1 MDLDSEAS
9 HSEDALSLSEVPVSF
24 KEYNDVESKQRASV
38 LWLLSKAYMP
48 KIPPELYEPCYRD
61 HEGNDR
67 LKPQIVHALANAELY
82 CLALANIYA
91 DPNYHNLNHHGIIQV
106 LTRKGIEINEPMDA
120 NLTETVLVQTAPI
133 RMNAHMAV
141 IEGIMALFI
150 KEVLIPEKVVEVVS
164 RYSIVDPESELP
176 YDSEEA
182 ALLWINKSCLK
193 VRNSIEEDL
202 GFSNSPSSPDSSHA
216 LQRSNVPFI
225 ALAQDL
231 GDLSDGCC
239 IAALLSLY
247 CPRYFKWQDIHFHD
261 PISLA
266 DSVHNL
272 QLIQNFCQDH
282 LPQDIYC
289 LSLEDMVY
297 MHPSIVPNV
306 LAFIADLMYIFEIRP
321 PKHIYRPGTRLE
333 REEEPKM
340 SELSH
345 LNGQRQSPLQN
356 CRIRNFQKSVS
367 PIPDLRSGN
376 YEVSRSGSWQ
386 RPQKSLS
393 ARKINVHE
401 DRKMEGSRNLRRTH
415 SVNFSE
421 VNRRELS
428 HAESH
433 QRFHIEEDEELAGYF
448 SPKHSQSQQ
457 NLLDQEDNRR
467 LSKQSN
473 LSDHSP
479 RQSHAQNY
487 SEKSYQEV
495 TSPGHLESL
504 SENNEL
510 SSGKWAEPR
519 EQVSKPALQRSPSSY
534 EIHQLSPSKQTVVK
548 GRGYSCQRSQSDLHI
563 SHDKQATT
571 KQISDSDNNLYQVQS
586 VSHEHYSPRTFTREP
601 RRNRNSF
608 HESSHSRSDL
618 SGSNASR
625 RYSTDCSK
633 WVSGESESQPKSL
646 SGSLTWRKPKD
657 LFTQSEWNKEN
668 FDSENNA
675 LQSSED
681 HRMSEDQ
688 GGVMS
693 FANLSKQ
700 KNNSGTAINIV
711 YSHQDKEIDQGTYKK
726 PVRPG
731 YLHINKAHPAGDN
744 ISPTSSTGNVQEW
757 SKSSSQKALS
767 ATDISVAAQ
776 MHDIRL
782 KLEEKRKRI
791 EQEKALLESLSKR
804 QREKMGKA
812 AFLQAVKGSSSPSRD
827 DRYNDNIYSKNRQF
841 SVEDITEDLDTVRRK
856 WLERKNAELDV
867 ENDAQSE
874 DIQQSIDQLNSSLSD
889 LQSDISRLT
898 EQQEMIQKLLKTG
911 TPPQND
917 IQAYFL
923 HDQNTAGQNKIPNKW
938 AEPVSTYQNNNMYS
952 QNIMSSDVHQPVG
965 GRGHWG
971 QPVIPFG
978 GYQQPPAQH
987 QNIPMWQ
994 QTSQALRPSSV
1005 EPQLMYSQ
1013 PMNMQPHMY
1022 EQPPSNQVPFNQG
1035 FTLHPQQQ
1043 LQQSNYGNYYNP
1055 NPYYPNEMQQN
1066 NMPNQGQYNYSNYH
1080 QTNYPVIQNAFGQS
1094 TQLGLKR
1101 SDSRGF
1107 HLHLDS
1113 SDYKPDDVDNF
1124 SNSQGPSNMHFNPCQ
1139 SELQPSDLSQ
1149 SSNNALNVSVDE
1161 FGRPTRSSDLQ
1172 HSPPNKPV
1180 LGKTF
1185 RVPKSKVTSPSSP
1198 NYKQPP
1204 QNKSLSSHEQNPQE
1218 ELQETKGDMKQLND
1232 KGFYISFEEEP
1243 RKPKPKLKPKHLKA
1257 RNQQKKID
1265 SESRKAETNQ
1275 MNSEN
1280 GEGNGCD
1287 QWNKKENE
1295 SYLNSDKVD
1304 ANLSE
1309 TSDLDNRQPAQ
1320 SGVGFVVDS
1329 GPVENDPDKE
1339 LEMTRRKEMIMM
1351 MSLRRRAEQEK
1362 KKNEKQQEYLRKR
1375 EEERVKKEHQEK
1387 KKEEEKLRRQLIL
1400 EQYRQRKAQEE
1411 EDGCTTSGPSR
1422 GREETTAVSRGATMT
1437 RSKSR
1442 SASVTRPRQRS
1453 GQSSNNRSQNL
1464 SSPSSLDSPVGR
1476 GSQYNLAG
1484 GYSDEVSSEH
1494 GYAPSPCRTRN
1505 YPHSS
1510 PISPT
1515 SYPSSPGPLL
1525 SGMLGM
1531 SCRNRSTPSDGL
1543 SDSSSTV
1550 SSAWASEYTGPK
1562 LFVKPSTKSNRG
1574 IVTNAVNT
1582 VLAGAVNSETK
1593 RKVLEEIERSEGKHF
1608 LILFR
1613 DAGCQFRAL
1622 YSYNPE
1628 TEEVMKL
1635 YGIGPRIITDK
1646 MMDKFYKY
1654 NSGGKSFTQIHTKH
1668 LTATIDAFTIQN
1680 SLWQGK
1686 KTAPKRDY
1694 Y

>member
-1 MDLDSEAS
+1 MV
-9 HSEDALSLSEVPVSF
+9 HLSAPLFLVRERDD
-24 KEYNDVESKQRASV
+24 YQLILAKQRASV

-106 LTRKGIEINEPMDA
+106 LTRKGIEINEPMDS

-150 KEVLIPEKVVEVVS
+150 KEVLIPEKVMEVVS
-164 RYSIVDPESELP
+164 RFAVVNPESELP
-176 YDSEEA
+176 YDCEEA
-182 ALLWINKSCLK
+182 ALLWINKCCIK
-193 VRNSIEEDL
+193 MRHKIEEDL
-202 GFSNSPSSPDSSHA
+202 GTNHSPDSPDSSH
-216 LQRSNVPFI
+216 LQRGNASFI

-239 IAALLSLY
+239 LAALLSLY
-247 CPRYFKWQDIHFHD
+247 CPRYFKWQDIHLHD
-261 PISLA
+261 PMTLA
-266 DSVHNL
+266 DSVYNL
-272 QLIQNFCQDH
+272 QLVQKFCHEH

-321 PKHIYRPGTRLE
+321 PKHICRPGAKLE
-333 REEEPKM
+333 REDEAKLADVNYM
-340 SELSH
+340 
-345 LNGQRQSPLQN
+345 NGQRQSPLQN

-376 YEVSRSGSWQ
+376 YEVTRSGSWQ
-386 RPQKSLS
+386 APQRSFS
-393 ARKINVHE
+393 GRKISVQE
-401 DRKMEGSRNLRRTH
+401 DRKLDGSRSLRRTH

-421 VNRRELS
+421 VNRRGELS
-428 HAESH
+428 VPSVNS
-433 QRFHIEEDEELAGYF
+433 QRFHGEDDDELAGYF
-448 SPKHSQSQQ
+448 SSRQPHSQSQY

-467 LSKQSN
+467 SN
-473 LSDHSP
+473 RPTSEHG
-479 RQSHAQNY
+479 QKMHQAQGLF
-487 SEKSYQEV
+487 QELP
-495 TSPGHLESL
+495 SPGQLESL
-504 SENNEL
+504 SENNEFVG
-510 SSGKWAEPR
+510 GKWAEPR
-519 EQVSKPALQRSPSSY
+519 DSAPKTNLQRSPSSY
-534 EIHQLSPSKQTVVK
+534 EIHQLSPSKQTMPK
-548 GRGYSCQRSQSDLHI
+548 GRGYSCKRSQSDLHL
-563 SHDKQATT
+563 SQDKNAFNKTN
-571 KQISDSDNNLYQVQS
+571 DENNLYQVQS

-601 RRNRNSF
+601 RRSRNSY
-608 HESSHSRSDL
+608 HESMHSNFEN
-618 SGSNASR
+618 SNVNTPSR
-625 RYSTDCSK
+625 RYSTDLGK
-633 WVSGESESQPKSL
+633 GPAVELENQNKPL

-657 LFTQSEWNKEN
+657 LFSPSEWNKEN
-668 FDSENNA
+668 VDVESNTIQNSDDS
-675 LQSSED
+675 
-681 HRMSEDQ
+681 RVSEDQ
-688 GGVMS
+688 GGVVS

-700 KNNSGTAINIV
+700 RNNSGSGINIV
-711 YSHQDKEIDQGTYKK
+711 YTHQDREIDQRTFKK
-726 PVRPG
+726 ATRPD
-731 YLHINKAHPAGDN
+731 YLHINKSHPSMDGS
-744 ISPTSSTGNVQEW
+744 SPTSSHAN
-757 SKSSSQKALS
+757 SSEYLKGHDVSSEPILDS
-767 ATDISVAAQ
+767 SVAAQ

-791 EQEKALLESLSKR
+791 EHEKALLEKLSKK
-804 QREKMGKA
+804 QREKVGKA
-812 AFLQAVKGSSSPSRD
+812 AFLQAVKVGGNTPIRDENNYSR
-827 DRYNDNIYSKNRQF
+827 NRQF
-841 SVEDITEDLDTVRRK
+841 SVEDISEDLDTVRRK
-856 WLERKNAELDV
+856 WLERKGAE
-867 ENDAQSE
+867 EEE
-874 DIQQSIDQLNSSLSD
+874 DIQQSIEQLNSSLSD

-898 EQQEMIQKLLKTG
+898 EQQEMIQKLLKSG
-911 TPPQND
+911 SPPQSD
-917 IQAYFL
+917 MHGYFL
-923 HDQNTAGQNKIPNKW
+923 HDQHMDSQSKIPSKW
-938 AEPVSTYQNNNMYS
+938 AEPVNNYQNNSMYS
-952 QNIMSSDVHQPVG
+952 QNMMAPPEMPPQIS

-978 GYQQPPAQH
+978 GFQQQQPQQ

-994 QTSQALRPSSV
+994 QSQSLRPSSV
-1005 EPQLMYSQ
+1005 EPQLMYGQ
-1013 PMNMQPHMY
+1013 PMNMQPQMY
-1022 EQPPSNQVPFNQG
+1022 DRPPSAVPFNQG
-1035 FTLHPQQQ
+1035 FTIHPQQMPQ
-1043 LQQSNYGNYYNP
+1043 NNYNNYYQP
-1055 NPYYPNEMQQN
+1055 NPYYQNEVQQSGN
-1066 NMPNQGQYNYSNYH
+1066 NQFQGQYPNNTYH
-1080 QTNYPVIQNAFGQS
+1080 QNSYPVMQNTFTRNVSLNQG
-1094 TQLGLKR
+1094 
-1101 SDSRGF
+1101 DNRGF
-1107 HLHLDS
+1107 HLHRNPS
-1113 SDYKPDDVDNF
+1113 QTYISDEVDNYHRTT
-1124 SNSQGPSNMHFNPCQ
+1124 NSPGEMQFDVHR
-1139 SELQPSDLSQ
+1139 SDSRHSIQ
-1149 SSNNALNVSVDE
+1149 SSNQEKGALSVTTDE
-1161 FGRPTRSSDLQ
+1161 FGRHSRGAELQ
-1172 HSPPNKPV
+1172 HSPPNRPV

-1185 RVPKSKVTSPSSP
+1185 RVPKSKVPSPSSP
-1198 NYKQPP
+1198 NYKQ
-1204 QNKSLSSHEQNPQE
+1204 SSFTQPISQEQPAQHQTTESDAKENE
-1218 ELQETKGDMKQLND
+1218 NQLND

-1265 SESRKAETNQ
+1265 SESRKNDSSQNNQ
-1275 MNSEN
+1275 ENLESVSRQDDSEDF
-1280 GEGNGCD
+1280 GND
-1287 QWNKKENE
+1287 VN
-1295 SYLNSDKVD
+1295 
-1304 ANLSE
+1304 E
-1309 TSDLDNRQPAQ
+1309 TSGQSKGQPAAP
-1320 SGVGFVVDS
+1320 GVGFVVAAE
-1329 GPVENDPDKE
+1329 PVEDPDKE
-1339 LEMTRRKEMIMM
+1339 IEMTRRKEMIMM

-1362 KKNEKQQEYLRKR
+1362 KKNEKQQEYMKKK
-1375 EEERVKKEHQEK
+1375 EEERMKQEQLEK

-1411 EDGCTTSGPSR
+1411 EDGTSGPSR
-1422 GREETTAVSRGATMT
+1422 GREETTAASRGATMT

-1453 GQSSNNRSQNL
+1453 GQSSNNRNQNL

-1505 YPHSS
+1505 YPYSS

-1515 SYPSSPGPLL
+1515 SFPSSPGPLL
-1525 SGMLGM
+1525 SGMLGG
-1531 SCRNRSTPSDGL
+1531 SRNRSTPSDGL

-1562 LFVKPSTKSNRG
+1562 LFVKPSTKSNRS

-1628 TEEVMKL
+1628 TEEVIKM
-1635 YGIGPRIITDK
+1635 YGIGPRVITGK
-1646 MMDKFYKY
+1646 MFDRFYKY

-1686 KTAPKRDY
+1686 KASAAAPKKDY